1 MTPKSQA
8 AAGKLVFN
16 NWARPIIL
24 QQHVVQFFG
33 IFWDWLLLLTI
44 VTVVAMGPSNI
55 ITFCVSCFYLAF
67 NAHISNNILDR
78 EWHCLLVVQCM
89 VALLLFQLPN
99 QWKKKKVSKDIGMCS
114 LWRERE
120 TVKFFPTFSRSI
132 AMKKC
137 NLVVK
142 RLSILFL
149 DSGLITLSLYIS
161 WLLFVRTIWYNR

>member
-1 MTPKSQA
+1 MKHDDWIKSIQEGSECNEEWGA
-8 AAGKLVFN
+8 VLSSWPQKVRQQQESWSSIIEQGQLCFN
-16 NWARPIIL
+16 NICSKSTTFLAFLFR
-24 QQHVVQFFG
+24 
-33 IFWDWLLLLTI
+33 LLLTI

-99 QWKKKKVSKDIGMCS
+99 QWKKKVSKDIGMCS
-114 LWRERE
+114 WERE

-142 RLSILFL
+142 RLL
-149 DSGLITLSLYIS
+149 
-161 WLLFVRTIWYNR
+161 